1 MRWENFSA
9 APLDPGS
16 LDKPAP
22 QARFAALEVPFTDA
36 KTMNALQKDFLDYAY
51 RTGQVSVHA
60 NEALKL
66 YAGPQ
71 TSEGEFRMLC
81 RRRPQ
86 GGDEEVRKLSEAYDK
101 KIMALNVKWSAQA
114 RAFR

>member
-16 LDKPAP
+16 LDHKPAP

-66 YAGPQ
+66 YAG
-71 TSEGEFRMLC
+71 
-81 RRRPQ
+81 RRLRRASSACCAGLPAR
-86 GGDEEVRKLSEAYDK
+86 GAMRKCAS
-101 KIMALNVKWSAQA
+101 
-114 RAFR
+114 